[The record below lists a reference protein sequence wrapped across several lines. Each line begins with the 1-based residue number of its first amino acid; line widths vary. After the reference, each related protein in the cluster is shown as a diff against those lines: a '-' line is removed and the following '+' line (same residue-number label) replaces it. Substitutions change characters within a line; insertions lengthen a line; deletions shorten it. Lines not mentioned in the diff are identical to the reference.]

1 MPNGLTQFLKLCKNV
16 YHNEKGA
23 GMGAVNTVLSD
34 EFKRRASQTELTD
47 AGIAKAIG
55 VSRQF
60 YSDIKQGKKQVTTR
74 FLIGAIEAG
83 LADTANDVI
92 SIERT
97 PGEEQAAS

>member
-1 MPNGLTQFLKLCKNV
+1 MLTQFLKLCKNV
-16 YHNEKGA
+16 YHTEKGD
-23 GMGAVNTVLSD
+23 GMRTVNTVLSD

-60 YSDIKQGKKQVTTR
+60 YSELKQGRKQVTTR

-97 PGEEQAAS
+97 QDNKQAAS